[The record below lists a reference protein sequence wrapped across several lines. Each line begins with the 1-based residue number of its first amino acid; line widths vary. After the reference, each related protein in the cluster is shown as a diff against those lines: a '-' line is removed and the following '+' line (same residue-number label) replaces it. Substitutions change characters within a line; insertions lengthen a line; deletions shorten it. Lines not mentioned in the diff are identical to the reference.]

1 MVTKASLKFYSEVP
15 YMPFKSHL
23 LYALCSCWGKELTL
37 SVCDPIAHLLALL
50 NPLRNSLS
58 ESLFGI
64 TYTSISEIFV
74 FLSESQTLHF
84 LESD

>member
-37 SVCDPIAHLLALL
+37 SVCDPIAHLSALL
-50 NPLRNSLS
+50 NPLS

-64 TYTSISEIFV
+64 MYTSISEIFV
-74 FLSESQTLHF
+74 FLSESQTLDF